1 MDTPGRRGV
10 DAHVKWPLLAALALV
25 AVALIWRERA
35 RRAQLMALG
44 VAAVAVGY
52 AWINLGKV

>member
-1 MDTPGRRGV
+1 VT
-10 DAHVKWPLLAALALV
+10 WPLLTALALV

-35 RRAQLMALG
+35 RRAQMMALI
-44 VAAVAVGY
+44 VAAVALGY

>member
-1 MDTPGRRGV
+1 M
-10 DAHVKWPLLAALALV
+10 KWPLLAALAMV

-35 RRAQLMALG
+35 RRAQ
-44 VAAVAVGY
+44 VAALAVTALALGY